1 MGLLKDWYDSHNSED
16 FDDWEELDCDDLVY
30 DEDEDDDDNDWGEDD
45 LDTPV
50 RLPESLLSELGNMVR
65 AHQQRWEDQHSSA
78 RESSREYVPKTRRGN
93 DRNYSSPLN
102 SSREYIPDT
111 GWTRDRSS
119 IEYIGGPIKLG
130 RDGYSDIVTVF
141 QHGEPMYD
149 GRGFKIRVPENRR
162 ATSAYWCDGMLYV
175 QLSNGRVL
183 EYWGPY
189 QGIEK

>member
-78 RESSREYVPKTRRGN
+78 RESSREY
-93 DRNYSSPLN
+93 
-102 SSREYIPDT
+102 IPDT

-149 GRGFKIRVPENRR
+149 GCGFKIRVPENRR